1 MQKKKKK
8 SERQLG
14 ILAIDAKS
22 LLRFRKGILVHMTF
36 NLGVE
41 Q

>member
-1 MQKKKKK
+1 MQKKKK